1 MIMAT
6 NMSLKEQLKS
16 NAPQETG
23 NKVGQ
28 LGLKALINNPTVQ
41 EKFRQV
47 LKEKA
52 AGFTSSVLTLVNN
65 DNYLAQCEPQSILT
79 CAMTAA
85 TLDLPLDKNL
95 GYAYIVPFKNYKN
108 GNRQEGQFILGYKGL
123 IQLAMRSGQYRALNV
138 APVYEGELNG
148 WNRLTETFDFDFS
161 KKISDIVVGYVGYFE
176 LLNGFKKTVYWTKE
190 EIENHRIK
198 FAKGKNKA
206 PSQVWID
213 NYDAMACKTVLRNL
227 LTKWGLLSIEMLTVE
242 RVDEKVLKD
251 FDENGEIQVVDP
263 IIVNEEDDIQ
273 SIEYQEVT
281 ESNADNFE
289 EQYEIV
295 SEDDVEQLEL
305 FEKRITK
312 VKE

>member
-1 MIMAT
+1 MAT
-6 NMSLKEQLKS
+6 NSSLKEQLQS
-16 NAPQETG
+16 NTPQEMG
-23 NKVGQ
+23 HKVSQ
-28 LGLKALINNPTVQ
+28 LGLKSLLNNPEVQ
-41 EKFRQV
+41 DKFRQV

-52 AGFTSSVLTLVNN
+52 TGFTSSVLTLVNN
-65 DNYLAQCEPQSILT
+65 DTYLAKCEPRSILT

-138 APVYEGELNG
+138 APVYEGELIG
-148 WNRLTETFDFDFS
+148 WNRVTETVDFDFT
-161 KKISDIVVGYVGYFE
+161 KKVSDSVIGYVGYFE

-198 FAKGKNKA
+198 FAKGKSKA

-213 NYDAMACKTVLRNL
+213 NYDAMACKTVLRSL
-227 LTKWGLLSIEMLTVE
+227 LTKWGLLSIEMITVE

-251 FDENGEIQVVDP
+251 IDENGEIQFVEP
-263 IIVNEEDDIQ
+263 IIVNG
-273 SIEYQEVT
+273 
-281 ESNADNFE
+281 
-289 EQYEIV
+289 
-295 SEDDVEQLEL
+295 DDVETVEHQKTIENGKNNLVDKNEQLDEDAEQLEL
-305 FEKRITK
+305 FEKRTIK